1 LLATVFL
8 TDQSKFTIVTSYQN
22 FTTQFSRDWS
32 LTSAAAMMMIAPIL
46 IIFLVFQR
54 RFIEGMTQGGMK
66 G

>member
-1 LLATVFL
+1 
-8 TDQSKFTIVTSYQN
+8 
-22 FTTQFSRDWS
+22 
-32 LTSAAAMMMIAPIL
+32 MMMIAPIL